1 MKIAIDAHSLG
12 TQAGGN
18 ETYFRQL
25 LQGLAQDQSK
35 NQYNILYTHAS
46 ALGQV
51 QNDPRFSFTAIPRN
65 PIVRICAA
73 LPWLLKKTKPDVF
86 HCQYIQPPW
95 GKTKTVVTI
104 HDLAH
109 EHFPEFFHPL
119 EALRMKKMVRSTARR
134 ASHITTVSE
143 FCATDIQRRC
153 GVPREK
159 ISVSYP
165 AASEKFHPRDKQ
177 LCREHLARTYGIDS
191 PFILYV
197 GRIQARKNL
206 PRLVEAYSFLRK
218 QGITAKLVLVGK
230 QDWQSERV
238 LTKIQELRLG

>member
-109 EHFPEFFHPL
+109 EHFPEFFHPM
-119 EALRMKKMVRSTARR
+119 EALRMQKLVRWTARR
-134 ASHITTVSE
+134 ASHILTVSE
-143 FCATDIQRRC
+143 FSAADIAGRF

-159 ISVSYP
+159 ITVALQSPSP
-165 AASEKFHPRDKQ
+165 DFHPREKQ
-177 LCREHLARTYGIDS
+177 LC
-191 PFILYV
+191 
-197 GRIQARKNL
+197 
-206 PRLVEAYSFLRK
+206 
-218 QGITAKLVLVGK
+218 
-230 QDWQSERV
+230 
-238 LTKIQELRLG
+238 QE